1 MQTPPNLN
9 QEDKSISM
17 SSTSKKSGGG
27 QHGHQNQGRAQSGN
41 GQGGGRNQGN
51 GVQNR
56 GGNNHRGNG
65 NNQRPWGVKGKQE
78 VRHSRHLSVKT
89 PPHEHISPFT
99 GIEVYARLVKGTN
112 IGFRNVG
119 ERNGLL
125 FGELNTDPE
134 QEPVELFVKIDDAS
148 PALQGGRIIVFTR
161 GRDAEIEVH
170 ASNHRRGRSTYR
182 QTVRI
187 SRGHGGRQV
196 SVDQSTNNIY
206 VAFVTSAG
214 VFIKALA
221 LVHQEGRF
229 WLLCQQQYMVVA
241 YAKEGKV
248 VLPGFF
254 EKHGGLPTF
263 PELEEVRS
271 FYDELTQEQIVELK
285 LEDVGSYK
293 PEALELDTLADD
305 ELIVKLWTLR
315 RGNGVG
321 VLRDGR
327 EVSIFWKDVLGD
339 EPKALRTGQVLRF
352 RSLERISDE
361 QQRNRKTAL
370 RWDARGLELLR

>member
-1 MQTPPNLN
+1 
-9 QEDKSISM
+9 M
-17 SSTSKKSGGG
+17 SSTSKKNGGG
-27 QHGHQNQGRAQSGN
+27 QHGHQNQGKKQDRAQSGN
-41 GQGGGRNQGN
+41 GQGGGRNKGN
-51 GVQNR
+51 

-65 NNQRPWGVKGKQE
+65 NNRPWGAKGKQD
-78 VRHSRHLSVKT
+78 VRHSRHLTVSK
-89 PPHEHISPFT
+89 PQHEHLSPFA
-99 GIEVYARLVKGTN
+99 GIEVDVRLVKGTN

-134 QEPVELFVKIDDAS
+134 RETVELFVKIDDAS

-196 SVDQSTNNIY
+196 SVDQATNNLYI
-206 VAFVTSAG
+206 AFVTNVG
-214 VFIKALA
+214 VLIKTVA
-221 LVHQEGRF
+221 LVWQEGCF
-229 WLLCQQQYMVVA
+229 WLLCQQQYMVDA
-241 YAKEGKV
+241 YLKDGKV

-263 PELEEVRS
+263 PALEEVRS
-271 FYDELTQEQIVELK
+271 FYDEMTPQQLEELG

-293 PEALELDTLADD
+293 PLVLELDNLADD

-327 EVSIFWKDVLGD
+327 EVSIFWKDVVGD